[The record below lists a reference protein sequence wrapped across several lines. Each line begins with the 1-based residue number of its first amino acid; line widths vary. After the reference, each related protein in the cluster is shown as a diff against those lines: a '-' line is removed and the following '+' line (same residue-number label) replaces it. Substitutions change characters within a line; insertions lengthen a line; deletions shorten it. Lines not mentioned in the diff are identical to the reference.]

1 MEFIDARRLTGP
13 SLLFDKPGAIL
24 DVGCSA
30 GDADRLIPVWEQH
43 IQHMLAELGWV
54 DCELRALKLL
64 GGVSLAFTSPID
76 TLYAASEV
84 NEWAW
89 AACDNE
95 LNGADAP
102 DFAKALADIRS
113 SVEEESNAEL
123 LQLMHAAEVRDQ
135 TFLCTHWN
143 ESV

>member
-13 SLLFDKPGAIL
+13 SLLLDKPGAIL
-24 DVGCSA
+24 DVRCSA
-30 GDADRLIPVWEQH
+30 SDADRLIPVWEKH
-43 IQHMLAELGWV
+43 IQYMLAELGWAAYEM
-54 DCELRALKLL
+54 CALKLL

-113 SVEEESNAEL
+113 SVEHSRL
-123 LQLMHAAEVRDQ
+123 LSLDQ
-135 TFLCTHWN
+135 FMVHF
-143 ESV
+143 SHPAQ